1 MILSPNFYESRE
13 AKIVSSATTRRV
25 LHLGCVGHTDLP
37 LERKIALAGETLH
50 ASLVKVCKSVLGVDL
65 DKQAIEGLKAAGTFS
80 NLVVGDACQL
90 DPDQIGDDWDLIV
103 VGDLIE
109 HVSNPGGLLDS
120 IKSVMNSETRLLIT
134 TPNSF
139 SLPATIRHAVGTFR
153 EGNEHVLS
161 FNYINIQQLLERH
174 GLEAESLGTC
184 YQHLARSS
192 AFFSIGKA
200 IFGFFPRFGGTLFI
214 TAKPKG

>member
-1 MILSPNFYESRE
+1 MILEPNFYESRE
-13 AKIVSSATTRRV
+13 TKILSQAANRRV

-37 LERKIALAGETLH
+37 LERKIELAGETLH
-50 ASLVKVCKSVLGVDL
+50 AGLEKVCKSVLGVDL
-65 DKQAIEGLKAAGTFS
+65 DRQAIEGLKAAGTFS
-80 NLVVGDACQL
+80 NLVIGDACKL
-90 DPDQIGDDWDLIV
+90 DPDQIGDGWELIV

-120 IKSVMNSETRLLIT
+120 IRSVMNSETRLLIT

-139 SLPATIRHAVGTFR
+139 SLPATIRHAIGAFR

-161 FNYINIQQLLERH
+161 FNYINIQQLLDRH
-174 GLEAESLGTC
+174 GFETESVGTC

-192 AFFSIGKA
+192 AFFNIGKA
-200 IFGFFPRFGGTLFI
+200 VFGIFPRFGGTLFI
-214 TAKPKG
+214 TAKPRV